1 MNGQSKMTKSHTVG
15 GVTVTLDDEG
25 NVTATGSTFKHRD
38 ALHKAGMEYSRKT
51 KTWIGA
57 TASAA
62 ILEIDGVRFGD
73 LFGIKLMQDGSSIK
87 ATPVKPSEKRRGK
100 EKV

>member
-1 MNGQSKMTKSHTVG
+1 MTKSHTVG
-15 GVTVTLDDEG
+15 GVTVTLESDG
-25 NVTATGSTFKHRD
+25 RVTATGSTFKHRD

-51 KTWIGA
+51 KTWVGA

-62 ILEIDGVRFGD
+62 ILEIDGVQFGD
-73 LFGIKLMQDGSSIK
+73 LFGLKLTQDGSSIK
-87 ATPVKPSEKRRGK
+87 TTPVKPSERRRGK